1 MATSADSSTVPGIQP
16 SCSQPTIRGTATSA
30 DPSTMATRASVFFAP
45 VRSRPLYD
53 HSRDEDEDD
62 EVCVVSIGR
71 PFRYIIPSFNVIAV
85 ELRQIRIRGY
95 NSEGEGETYD
105 LFIRNDTSLSRSYP
119 AWMTVKDGTVV
130 DVSWH

>member
-30 DPSTMATRASVFFAP
+30 DPSTMATRASVFFVP
-45 VRSRPLYD
+45 VSLRPLYD

-85 ELRQIRIRGY
+85 ELGQIRIRGY
-95 NSEGEGETYD
+95 NSEGKGETYD
-105 LFIRNDTSLSRSYP
+105 S
-119 AWMTVKDGTVV
+119 K
-130 DVSWH
+130 